1 MNAVELPDIPANLC
15 GVNGC
20 TYTPHT
26 GQHTWEERTNGDQ

>member
-1 MNAVELPDIPANLC
+1 MQTPDIPTTLC

-26 GQHTWEERTNGDQ
+26 GPHTWEEATDALVQG